1 MQHNLKKCITII
13 VAVKYALILL
23 VKYVLYILVKKVEI
37 LTYVKENYL
46 KVWAL
51 QLPGL
56 ARYQDSAVLHKKHIQ
71 LSETSHVRVP
81 KD

>member
-1 MQHNLKKCITII
+1 MQHNLKKCIMII

-46 KVWAL
+46 KV
-51 QLPGL
+51 
-56 ARYQDSAVLHKKHIQ
+56 
-71 LSETSHVRVP
+71 
-81 KD
+81 